1 VISHL
6 GRPRG
11 RRQGSPRGRRGVLHH
26 AGGTAASASATVAK
40 AVAVRALRWL
50 WSRCA
55 SVWSCADAA
64 AGHSNAPRL
73 RGLRAAIAELLAG
86 NLLPKPSLGTSFLH
100 LRVGARARWLL
111 GVRLTGAD
119 AAAGCGAVV
128 VSHCSPWWC
137 CACALATAAP
147 RPGCSLLCWREPTP
161 VPPTRS
167 PPFGSAVMEVL
178 LRGTVVWI
186 LASAAGLGLG
196 LGLGFAFKLAERVA
210 TPQVARGWAHPPC
223 RHFKIQSCPSRRPSH
238 QAVTTPSLPAHSAVT
253 GSGFGSA
260 PHTGRRVVS
269 ETGGTS

>member
-86 NLLPKPSLGTSFLH
+86 NLLPKPSRNLLPTSTCRRACTMAAGRAPNRGRCSC
-100 LRVGARARWLL
+100 RVWGGGGLALLALVVLCMRPGHRRAAPWLFPPLLARAHPCPTHPITPFRPPLL
-111 GVRLTGAD
+111 WR
-119 AAAGCGAVV
+119 C
-128 VSHCSPWWC
+128 C
-137 CACALATAAP
+137 CAEP
-147 RPGCSLLCWREPTP
+147 WSGYSRVQPG
-161 VPPTRS
+161 
-167 PPFGSAVMEVL
+167 
-178 LRGTVVWI
+178 
-186 LASAAGLGLG
+186 
-196 LGLGFAFKLAERVA
+196 
-210 TPQVARGWAHPPC
+210 
-223 RHFKIQSCPSRRPSH
+223 
-238 QAVTTPSLPAHSAVT
+238 
-253 GSGFGSA
+253 
-260 PHTGRRVVS
+260 
-269 ETGGTS
+269 